1 MKLYSVFPVPF
12 TDSVRPA
19 TLLYPVTSVHRS
31 HECAPQPRV
40 RTAARTTVTYTS
52 GLGEVGAEHLRRC
65 HKFEACWHRQTIWL
79 WSCSHQ
85 AAFQMVHAVEHLR
98 LNGCCDDGSR
108 NCMHKS
114 PGRPGGALCLVG
126 YFTATLP
133 VPIQTSGRRVSCHR
147 STRRHCTQL
156 NSTSTQ
162 QCSPSEHAH
171 ACLLA
176 AHGRLQQQQQVT
188 LRQPSSQSMS
198 HPNSPAPQNLS
209 IPSFNRWLVELR
221 KSTAAIMWSS
231 DVASPRLLYRW
242 LL

>member
-1 MKLYSVFPVPF
+1 MCHASHLDVLLSVRCVAWRCTHLSGAGCILAMKLYSVFPVPF

-114 PGRPGGALCLVG
+114 PGRPGGG
-126 YFTATLP
+126 
-133 VPIQTSGRRVSCHR
+133 
-147 STRRHCTQL
+147 
-156 NSTSTQ
+156 
-162 QCSPSEHAH
+162 
-171 ACLLA
+171 
-176 AHGRLQQQQQVT
+176 
-188 LRQPSSQSMS
+188 
-198 HPNSPAPQNLS
+198 
-209 IPSFNRWLVELR
+209 
-221 KSTAAIMWSS
+221 
-231 DVASPRLLYRW
+231 LYVW
-242 LL
+242 